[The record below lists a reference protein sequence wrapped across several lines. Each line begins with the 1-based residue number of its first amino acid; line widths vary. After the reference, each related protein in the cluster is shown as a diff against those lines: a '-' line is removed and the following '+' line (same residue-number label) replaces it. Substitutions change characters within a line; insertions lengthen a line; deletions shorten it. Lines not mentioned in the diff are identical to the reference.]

1 MAEFPTEVGRN
12 TNGDIGNLKDWN
24 MDENMITN
32 CISKLK
38 QELSGLAPK
47 LIEQSNV
54 VCNIQEH
61 LIKMESLLVAKG
73 HVSFNAELVS
83 AIRQYSESSVTS
95 LDEYIKQNLESS
107 KINVGLN
114 SLQIQLQMTFNKIVS
129 QTENSLFLI
138 LFDLCY
144 YLTCLQYQRKV
155 DFANFV
161 LTKRSE
167 LRSILFA
174 NIPLTK
180 EAIES
185 HAKKLFVLFDPDKYE
200 PEQKAKFIEVLQL
213 ITDDVNQRLETRTKD
228 SILVKCCKESGKK
241 YVDIANAY
249 KDRRKHEGTNVEW
262 ANHQHYYA
270 IIAYKTLPS
279 CSKRT

>member
-1 MAEFPTEVGRN
+1 MNELENEENGIKKSFPNRERQ
-12 TNGDIGNLKDWN
+12 ISNLSTQLRQLGSCDR
-24 MDENMITN
+24 
-32 CISKLK
+32 
-38 QELSGLAPK
+38 
-47 LIEQSNV
+47 
-54 VCNIQEH
+54 NIQIDASIKSDIQKCLQKII
-61 LIKMESLLVAKG
+61 LIPCNDKQK
-73 HVSFNAELVS
+73 SFYAELN
-83 AIRQYSESSVTS
+83 SEITEFINSSLNS
-95 LDEYIKQNLESS
+95 LNEYIKQDLQTSRIKVS
-107 KINVGLN
+107 LN
-114 SLQIQLQMTFNKIVS
+114 SLQIQIQECLEETVDHITK
-129 QTENSLFLI
+129 SLFLI
-138 LFDLCY
+138 LTDLCY
-144 YLTCLQYQRKV
+144 HLICLQYQLKV
-155 DFANFV
+155 DFVNFV
-161 LTKRSE
+161 LSNKSK